1 MFKGWGT
8 WLGIENTSTTEESEV
23 ADVAVEEKIV
33 QDQNEVNK
41 QHEPPA
47 TEELGQED
55 GDTVQLISQQAKGF
69 GGLIFNFASN
79 ATKKISNSVAETAH
93 TIKKSVEEG
102 NIDGIFD
109 KTILGDFKK
118 EQDKFVQEKKA
129 KKSGQCGDITSYPLE
144 ISLPSTPCTWCPQSN
159 ICHVHSKVII

>member
-69 GGLIFNFASN
+69 GGKEDYRWFSFIF
-79 ATKKISNSVAETAH
+79 
-93 TIKKSVEEG
+93 
-102 NIDGIFD
+102 
-109 KTILGDFKK
+109 L
-118 EQDKFVQEKKA
+118 
-129 KKSGQCGDITSYPLE
+129 
-144 ISLPSTPCTWCPQSN
+144 W
-159 ICHVHSKVII
+159 KVINRLIMIM

>member
-69 GGLIFNFASN
+69 GGKEDSRWFHLYSCEKWFNRLIL
-79 ATKKISNSVAETAH
+79 IM
-93 TIKKSVEEG
+93 
-102 NIDGIFD
+102 
-109 KTILGDFKK
+109 
-118 EQDKFVQEKKA
+118 
-129 KKSGQCGDITSYPLE
+129 
-144 ISLPSTPCTWCPQSN
+144 
-159 ICHVHSKVII
+159 